1 MFGRTLEMV
10 WGSKR
15 FLTYYMITGFGA
27 GLVQELTWYIS
38 LHNEIAQ
45 AVSAYGWEQTR
56 MILNGIITIGASG
69 CGSVGIL
76 LAFGMLFPNLPLY
89 IMFIPIPI

>member
-1 MFGRTLEMV
+1 
-10 WGSKR
+10 
-15 FLTYYMITGFGA
+15 MITGFGA

-69 CGSVGIL
+69 AVFGIL

-89 IMFIPIPI
+89 TCSPIR